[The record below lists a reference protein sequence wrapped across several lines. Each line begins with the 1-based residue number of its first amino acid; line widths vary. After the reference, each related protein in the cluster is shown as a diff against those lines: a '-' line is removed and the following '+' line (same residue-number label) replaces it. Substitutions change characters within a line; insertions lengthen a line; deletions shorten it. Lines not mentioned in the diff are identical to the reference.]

1 MEKYLLRKEA
11 DAARGSH
18 RIKNKIITNE
28 MIAIF
33 MAFLTYGKDK
43 RRDFLRYDMSIEEE
57 FQAEVENRPAV
68 ITIDESM
75 MRASTLDYS
84 LNSSQEPSFLLIQ
97 NPKRISV
104 LPGVIQTIA
113 KREEM
118 KRDIMS
124 SVEED
129 AWRNIKKNVMGPS

>member
-104 LPGVIQTIA
+104 LPGAIQTIA